1 MKGKA
6 WIDRWH
12 GQTVVCIGSGPSLT
26 DEDCAAVH
34 ASGMPTIVTNTSF
47 RRCLWAS
54 VLFGFDGKWWDAKDD
69 ESKRLGFANY
79 AAEACATFKGER
91 VTCSIRGRTLGA
103 EDIWQQGLCT
113 WFRPYG
119 NSGTGAISLAVVGG
133 ARRIVLI
140 GYDCQRTA
148 GKTHWHGDHPKM
160 IGNAISMPNWP
171 KLFANVAKF
180 AATRKVQVLN
190 CSRATALKC
199 FERGDLAEALR

>member
-1 MKGKA
+1 MKGRA

-26 DEDCAAVH
+26 EEDCAAVQ
-34 ASGMPTIVTNTSF
+34 ASGLATLVTNTTF

-54 VLFGFDGKWWDAKDD
+54 VLFGFDGKWWVAHDD
-69 ESKRLGFANY
+69 ESKRRGFASY
-79 AAEACATFKGER
+79 FDEARATFKGEL
-91 VTCSIRGRTLGA
+91 VTCSIKGRSLGI
-103 EDIWQQGLCT
+103 ESFWQQDT

-133 ARRIVLI
+133 ARRVVLV
-140 GYDCQRTA
+140 GYDCQRTD
-148 GKTHWHGDHPKM
+148 GKTHWHGDHPKA

-171 KLFANVAKF
+171 KLFGNVAKF
-180 AATRKVQVLN
+180 AASRKVAVLN

-199 FERGDLAEALR
+199 FERGGLVEALR